1 LNVTEL
7 KMKKIE
13 YKIAKEFIEKHHYS
27 HSCPKITLALGFY
40 YKDQLA
46 TVIVYGQPSGRNL
59 AKSIWDGGNEKECWE
74 LLRLFSFD
82 WCPKN
87 TESFCIGQSFKYL
100 REYHP
105 EIKVLVSYADSNYG
119 HCGYI
124 YQATNWIY
132 TGIGSNE
139 RTLFI
144 DGNRVHRRDLYD
156 KYGTS
161 SLTFLKEKF
170 GNRFTYSEK
179 NPKFRYVY
187 ILGNKKTK
195 KEILEKLKYNQLPY
209 PKINFGNLTKAN

>member
-1 LNVTEL
+1 MRKE
-7 KMKKIE
+7 E
-13 YKIAKEFIEKHHYS
+13 YKIAKEFIEKNHYS
-27 HSCPKITLALGFY
+27 HSCPKVTLALGFY
-40 YKDQLA
+40 YKEKLT

-59 AKSIWDGGNEKECWE
+59 ASSIWEGGNEKECWE
-74 LLRLFSFD
+74 LLRLFSYD
-82 WCPKN
+82 YCPKN
-87 TESFCIGQSFKYL
+87 TESYCIGKSFQYI
-100 REYHP
+100 REHHP

-161 SLTFLKEKF
+161 SLMFLKEKF
-170 GNRFTYSEK
+170 GDRFTYSEK
-179 NPKFRYVY
+179 NPKYRYIY
-187 ILGNKKTK
+187 ILGSKKQK
-195 KEILEKLKYNQLPY
+195 KQIHNKLKYKPTDY
-209 PKINFGNLTKAN
+209 PKVNYEDKTKAI